1 MSRSVIID
9 AVRTPIGRGKPTGA
23 LAGVHPVDLEAAVIR
38 GLVERTGIE
47 PVDVDD
53 VIGGAVSQVGEQ
65 SLNVTRNA
73 ALAAGLPESVP
84 ATTVDRQCGSSQ
96 QAAAFG
102 AQGIDAGA
110 YDVVLATGVESM
122 SRVPMGS
129 AVTADPF
136 SAGFRVR
143 YPDGLIPQ
151 GVAAERIAARWGLS
165 RADVDEFS
173 LRSHRLAAEAT
184 AQGRFE
190 REQLALKAP
199 GPDGGL
205 HEVTVDEGIR
215 TGGTL
220 EGLAKLPAAFR
231 SPEWEARYPD
241 LPWVVTAANSSQIS
255 DGAAAVLITSEE
267 YARAHGLQP
276 RARFHTF
283 AVSGDDPLMMLTA
296 PIPATRKVLERAGM
310 TLADIDLVEINEA
323 FASVVLGWAA
333 ELDADLDKVNVNGG
347 AIALGH
353 PLGASGARLTAT
365 LLNAMEQRDAHLGL
379 QVMCE
384 AGGLANATII
394 ERLR

>member
-1 MSRSVIID
+1 MSRAVIID
-9 AVRTPIGRGKPTGA
+9 AVRTPIGKGKPTGS
-23 LAGVHPVDLEAAVIR
+23 LAGVHPVDLEAHVLR
-38 GLVERTGIE
+38 GLVERTGID
-47 PVDVDD
+47 PVEIDD
-53 VIGGAVSQVGEQ
+53 VIGGTVSQVGEQ
-65 SLNVTRNA
+65 SLNITRNA
-73 ALAAGLPESVP
+73 VLAAGFPESVP

-110 YDVVLATGVESM
+110 YDLVIATGVESM
-122 SRVPMGS
+122 SRVPMGA

-151 GVAAERIAARWGLS
+151 GIAAERIAAQWGLS
-165 RADVDEFS
+165 RTDVDAFS
-173 LRSHRLAAEAT
+173 LRSHRLATEA
-184 AQGRFE
+184 AAAGRFDQE
-190 REQLALKAP
+190 ILTLKAP
-199 GPDGGL
+199 GPDGEL
-205 HEVTVDEGIR
+205 VEVIADEGLR
-215 TGGTL
+215 AGGTL
-220 EGLAKLPAAFR
+220 DRLAQLPAAFR
-231 SPEWEARYPD
+231 SPEWEARYPE
-241 LPWVVTAANSSQIS
+241 LPWLVTAANSSQIS

-267 YARAHGLQP
+267 YAQAHGLRP

-283 AVSGDDPLMMLTA
+283 AVAGDDPLMMLTA

-310 TLADIDLVEINEA
+310 TIGDIDLVEINEA
-323 FASVVLGWAA
+323 FASVVLAWAQ
-333 ELDADLDKVNVNGG
+333 ELDADLDRVNVNGG

-365 LLNAMEQRDAHLGL
+365 LLNAMEQRDAAIGL